1 MISILDLGLSNLGS
15 LVEAFSKI
23 RVQSSIVSNPRDLIN
38 AKAIILPGV
47 GAFADGM
54 KSLEKKGFIQPLIEK
69 VSNGIP
75 ILGICLGMQLLAESS
90 EEFGINKGLGLIE
103 GKVVKLPKV
112 DYLPLPNMGWCD
124 LYNNNN
130 SKITNNISDG
140 DSFYFVHSYHLIC
153 SQSSTQTSFI
163 NYGTHKVTAIVEN
176 KNIFGAQFHPEKS
189 HDKGLN
195 LLSNFVNISKI
206 ER

>member
-1 MISILDLGLSNLGS
+1 MLT
-15 LVEAFSKI
+15 
-23 RVQSSIVSNPRDLIN
+23 LIN

-54 KSLEKKGFIQPLIEK
+54 KSLEKKDLVQPLIEK
-69 VSNGIP
+69 VGNGIP
-75 ILGICLGMQLLAESS
+75 ILGICLGMQLLADSS

-103 GKVVKLPKV
+103 GNVVKLPKV
-112 DYLPLPNMGWCD
+112 DNLPLPNMGWCD
-124 LYNNNN
+124 LFNNKN
-130 SKITNNISDG
+130 SKITNKIYDG

-153 SQSSTQTSFI
+153 AHSSTQTSFI